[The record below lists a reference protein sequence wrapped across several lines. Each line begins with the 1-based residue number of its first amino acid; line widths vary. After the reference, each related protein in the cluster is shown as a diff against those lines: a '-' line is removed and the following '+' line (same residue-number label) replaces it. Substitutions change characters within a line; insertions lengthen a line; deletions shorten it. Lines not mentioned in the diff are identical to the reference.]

1 MTDATSIFDTPLGP
15 LLARVSNGRMV
26 ELSFYSRARGAGYR
40 STASHEDAELLRTI
54 QMQLAEYFE
63 RKRTRFELP
72 IQLHGPPF
80 QRQVW
85 EALCGIPYGCTVS
98 YGDLAAEL
106 GVPGS
111 ARAVGAANGANP
123 IAIVVPC
130 HRVIGSD
137 GRLVGYG
144 GGLDRKQFLLDLEN
158 VAKPQLLQWLP
169 NARRGSLLTGT
180 ENTL

>member
-1 MTDATSIFDTPLGP
+1 MPDATSIFDTPLGP
-15 LLARVSNGRMV
+15 LLARVSDGHVV
-26 ELSFYSRARGAGYR
+26 ELSFYSRVGAGNYGG
-40 STASHEDAELLRTI
+40 TASHDDAELLRAI
-54 QMQLAEYFE
+54 QMQLTEYFE

-72 IQLHGPPF
+72 LQLRGPTF
-80 QRQVW
+80 HRQVW
-85 EALCGIPYGCTVS
+85 EALCYIPYGCTVS
-98 YGDLAAEL
+98 YGDLAAGL

-158 VAKPQLLQWLP
+158 VAKPQLLEWLP
-169 NARRGSLLTGT
+169 NR
-180 ENTL
+180 